1 MELQQLTDEHLT
13 DDAHE
18 GVRHP
23 LALVDLNRVD
33 PNRVEAVPSQREAA
47 QRLLLDDD
55 PALRREAFAFAVGN
69 RWIDHAGQTA
79 VRAVQLDARTGPVN
93 KRALARA
100 VPATTQSSTIFI
112 GESDGCLYFATSSR
126 AAHSDVDAQITALGR
141 RFGASVA
148 AIGVAVLSVNDT
160 DLVRAAQQA
169 ACAARLVAA
178 LPELGP
184 VGNYAEL
191 GSWVLVSQIPPGSVR
206 IEDISPAAD
215 ELLRRGNEL
224 YRETVEV
231 YLDATGR
238 NSVAC
243 ERLHIHRTTLYYRLD
258 NAPTLVRDALRD
270 GVARSSLHL
279 ALKLHRL
286 WNATGSI
293 ESE

>member
-1 MELQQLTDEHLT
+1 MDLQQLTDEQLT
-13 DDAHE
+13 DDVVE
-18 GVRHP
+18 GVGRP
-23 LALVDLNRVD
+23 LVLVDLNRV
-33 PNRVEAVPSQREAA
+33 EAVPTERESA

-55 PALRREAFAFAVGN
+55 PALRREAFAFAVGS
-69 RWIDHAGQTA
+69 RWVDHSGQTT
-79 VRAVQLDARTGPVN
+79 VRAVQLDAGAGSVK

-112 GESDGCLYFATSSR
+112 GENGGFLYFATSSR

-141 RFGASVA
+141 RFGAPVA
-148 AIGVAVLSVNDT
+148 AIGVAVLSASDS
-160 DLVRAAQQA
+160 DLSRAAQQA
-169 ACAARLVAA
+169 SCAARLVAA

-184 VGNYAEL
+184 VANYAEL
-191 GSWVLVSQIPPGSVR
+191 GSWMLVSQIPPGSVR
-206 IEDISPAAD
+206 IEDVSPAA
-215 ELLRRGNEL
+215 EVLLRRGNEL

-258 NAPTLVRDALRD
+258 NAPALVREALRD

-286 WNATGSI
+286 WNAKGSI
-293 ESE
+293 E